1 MHQAKNK
8 EIWYNCEF
16 CGRKFKSAK
25 QKTGQKLCRN
35 CIELRRLI
43 RTWVRDEVWA
53 KEAEGPQLEQNEE
66 NTNL

>member
-1 MHQAKNK
+1 MQQAGNK

-16 CGRKFKSAK
+16 CGRRFKSGK
-25 QKTGQKLCRN
+25 QRTGQKLCRN

-43 RTWVRDEVWA
+43 RTWV
-53 KEAEGPQLEQNEE
+53 KEAEEPQLEQNEE